1 MAKKHNSKKFYK
13 NSRTTSTVTTVAEN
27 GEMEKFLYLFGTEK
41 GEARRKAELSAY
53 VPKDVENYRSYL
65 VKRGMRL
72 LDDAKSAD
80 KEVTQFQI
88 YLVSDEADVKR
99 VPNIFYDPQPDYK
112 SEAKDAFN
120 SIKEEFEATREK
132 MHEDAAKKA
141 AEQKPAEEKKPAVK
155 AAASKTSAPASAK
168 DWTPNAAVK
177 PAAKPDAKKVEV
189 DAACGAIIKRIV
201 AKLAT
206 KSEAEL
212 LLVEKMLG

>member
-1 MAKKHNSKKFYK
+1 MANKKHTKKFHK
-13 NSRTTSTVTTVAEN
+13 NSRTTSTITTVADN

-72 LDDAKSAD
+72 LDDAKGAD

-88 YLVSDEADVKR
+88 YLVSDEAEVKR

-112 SEAKDAFN
+112 SDAKDAFN
-120 SIKEEFEATREK
+120 SIKEEFEAAREK

-141 AEQKPAEEKKPAVK
+141 AEQKPAAAKKPAVK
-155 AAASKTSAPASAK
+155 AAASKTSAASAK
-168 DWTPNAAVK
+168 DWTPKAAVK
-177 PAAKPDAKKVEV
+177 SAAPAPSPLADPGFAGFLSSLYETWKAKQAAKA
-189 DAACGAIIKRIV
+189 
-201 AKLAT
+201 
-206 KSEAEL
+206 
-212 LLVEKMLG
+212 